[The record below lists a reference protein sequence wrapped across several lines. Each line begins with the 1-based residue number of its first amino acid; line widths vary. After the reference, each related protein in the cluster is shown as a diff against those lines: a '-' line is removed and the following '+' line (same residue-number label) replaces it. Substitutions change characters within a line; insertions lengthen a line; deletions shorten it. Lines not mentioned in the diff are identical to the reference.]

1 MKLLMGAAALAAAM
15 NAGAVG
21 LSVVG
26 GDVIAVAAVN
36 NLITGGS
43 YNIGGN
49 VLLDFAA
56 NVTAT
61 YLGHEASYSNDFNFN
76 GQTLNNKTSSVGD
89 TIQALA
95 VAPGLLEFGFYSR
108 NVGAGVANGANRLFG
123 DWQSIDGVR
132 VNIGGGAWW
141 LLRAEGAAPEW
152 QKEWGSNHDA
162 RSSPLAARRDSDA
175 SGRLVPAPVWGQPD
189 ARGFR
194 GGLRST
200 LRS

>member
-123 DWQSIDGVR
+123 DWQSFAIILDYSFNNVFYDAIVLFDDSG
-132 VNIGGGAWW
+132 
-141 LLRAEGAAPEW
+141 
-152 QKEWGSNHDA
+152 WGPDDNHDDHVIGLTVEA
-162 RSSPLAARRDSDA
+162 GPYSVVPLPAAAWLFGSGLLGLVAAARR
-175 SGRLVPAPVWGQPD
+175 
-189 ARGFR
+189 RG
-194 GGLRST
+194 SA
-200 LRS
+200 